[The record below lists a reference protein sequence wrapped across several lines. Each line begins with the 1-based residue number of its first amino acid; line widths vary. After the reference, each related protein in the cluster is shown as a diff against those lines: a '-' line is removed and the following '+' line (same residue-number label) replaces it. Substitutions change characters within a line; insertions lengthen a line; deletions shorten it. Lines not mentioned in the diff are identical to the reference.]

1 MAERGEQARGPVE
14 LPPLGDLA
22 KKLLKWGGGRLW
34 IIVAVVVVIIW
45 ALTGIYSVDPG
56 EKGVVR
62 RFGKE
67 STQTDPGL
75 NYHLPWPIEKV
86 TKVNMEEIRIAQ
98 IGFREVSPGV
108 FQDVPAEE
116 LMLTADENMVS
127 IHLIVQYKVKAGEAS
142 NFLFKV
148 VNVEVALKAA
158 AEVALRGVVGQN
170 PIDYVL
176 VEGRSDVEARTHEFL
191 QELLDSY
198 QSGLLVTKV
207 NLQEADAPEQ
217 VRDAFQEVV
226 RAREDKEKLIREA
239 EGYALDLVPKAK
251 GEKEKTILDAEAYR
265 EQRILQSEGD
275 ASKFTQVLE
284 EYLKSPEVT
293 RQRLYLETIERVLPG
308 IEKIVIDSQSAGSLL
323 QFLPLKELTT
333 SQPAAGGGG
342 E

>member
-1 MAERGEQARGPVE
+1 MAERGEQPRSPVE
-14 LPPLGDLA
+14 LPPLGDIA
-22 KKLLKWGGGRLW
+22 QKRGKVAGGRLW
-34 IIVAVVVVIIW
+34 MIVVAVVVIIW
-45 ALTGIYSVDPG
+45 GLTGIYSVDPG

-67 STQTDPGL
+67 SGQTDPGL

-98 IGFREVSPGV
+98 IGFREVTPGV

-116 LMLTADENMVS
+116 LMLTEDENIVS
-127 IHLIVQYKVKAGEAS
+127 IHIIVQYKVKAGEAS

-148 VNVEVALKAA
+148 VDVEAALKAA
-158 AEVALRGVVGQN
+158 AEVALRGIVGQN

-176 VEGRSDVEARTHEFL
+176 VEGRSDVEARTREFL

-198 QSGLLVTKV
+198 DAGLTVTKV
-207 NLQEADAPEQ
+207 NLQEVDAPEQ

-226 RAREDKEKLIREA
+226 RAREDKEKVIREA

-265 EQRILQSEGD
+265 DQRILLAQGD

-284 EYLKSPEVT
+284 EYAKAPEVT

-308 IEKIVIDSQSAGSLL
+308 IEKIIIDSQSAGNLL
-323 QFLPLKELTT
+323 QFLPLKGLTT

>member
-1 MAERGEQARGPVE
+1 MIV
-14 LPPLGDLA
+14 
-22 KKLLKWGGGRLW
+22 
-34 IIVAVVVVIIW
+34 VAVVVVIW
-45 ALTGIYSVDPG
+45 LLTGIYSVDPG

-67 STQTDPGL
+67 SSQTNPGL
-75 NYHLPWPIEKV
+75 NWHWPWPIEKV
-86 TKVNMEEIRIAQ
+86 TKVNMEEIRITQ
-98 IGFREVSPGV
+98 IGFRETAPGV

-116 LMLTADENMVS
+116 LMLTQDENVAS
-127 IHLIVQYKVKAGEAS
+127 IHLIVQYKVKVGEAS

-148 VNVEVALKAA
+148 VEVETALKAA
-158 AEVALRGVVGQN
+158 SEVALRGIVGQN

-176 VEGRSDVEARTHEFL
+176 VEGRADVEARVQTFL

-198 QSGLLVTKV
+198 EAGLTVTKV
-207 NLQEADAPEQ
+207 NLQEADAPEE

-226 RAREDKEKLIREA
+226 RAREDKSRLIREA
-239 EGYALDLVPKAK
+239 EGYAADLVPKAM

-265 EQRILQSEGD
+265 EQRILRAEGD

-293 RQRLYLETIERVLPG
+293 RQRLYLETIERVMPG
-308 IEKIVIDSQSAGSLL
+308 LEKIVIDSQSAGNLL

>member
-1 MAERGEQARGPVE
+1 M
-14 LPPLGDLA
+14 
-22 KKLLKWGGGRLW
+22 
-34 IIVAVVVVIIW
+34 IAVVVVVVIW
-45 ALTGIYSVDPG
+45 ALTGIYSIAAG
-56 EKGVVR
+56 EVGVVR

-116 LMLTADENMVS
+116 LMLTEDENMVS

-148 VNVEVALKAA
+148 VDVEVALKAA
-158 AEVALRGVVGQN
+158 AEVALRGIVGQN
-170 PIDYVL
+170 PIDYVM
-176 VEGRSDVEARTHEFL
+176 VEGRSDVETRTHEFL

-198 QSGLLVTKV
+198 KAGLTVTKV
-207 NLQEADAPEQ
+207 NLQEVDAPEE

-226 RAREDKEKLIREA
+226 RAREDKSKLIREA
-239 EGYALDLVPKAK
+239 EGYAADIVPKAK